1 MAPQNFSDL
10 IDVFMELIQAAL
22 PVIAA
27 LALLVFLWGLV
38 RFIFRVSGDEK
49 AVDEGKNLMKWGLIA
64 LFILVSFWGIIEIVH
79 EDVGFGPFINLPYL
93 PQN

>member
-27 LALLVFLWGLV
+27 LALFVFLWGLT

-49 AVDEGKNLMKWGLIA
+49 AVDDGKNLMKWGLIA
-64 LFILVSFWGIIEIVH
+64 LFILASFWGIIELVH
-79 EDVGFGPFINLPYL
+79 EDVGFGSSIDLPYL
-93 PQN
+93 PE